1 MHQGV
6 MRLVKARVIAK
17 YRNRVLVLL
26 TLLSVI
32 TYLDRVCIS
41 VAGPRMQ
48 EALKI
53 SPSAWGWVTGIFVVS
68 YAVFEIPMG
77 VLGDRIGPRRVLT
90 RIVLWWSAFTTL
102 TGVVSGYYP
111 LLLTRFL
118 FGAGEAGAYPNASVV
133 VARWFPVHER
143 GRAFG
148 MVLMAG
154 QLGGAMAPLLVV
166 PIQIQYGWRA
176 CFFVFGILGV
186 LWSALWYGWF
196 RDSPAQKRGVTA
208 AELDETRGTIE
219 PAHQR
224 LPWSD
229 ALRSANMWAVLG
241 VALCYMYTFYFFQSW
256 FHTYLVKALGFSEKN
271 LLLSS
276 LPYFVAA
283 AANCAGGLLSNALV
297 KRIGLKWGRCSIGLA
312 SLSFSATCT
321 VAVVLTH
328 QQLGAMLLLTLVY
341 AGITFQQPIMFA
353 VCLDIGGPYAGAMV
367 GAMNTAAQIGAFASS
382 VTFGYLVDHYASYTL
397 PFIPMAALLLLGAA
411 FWFRVDPTKPLIAA
425 QRQVRAIYR
434 PAA

>member
-1 MHQGV
+1 
-6 MRLVKARVIAK
+6 
-17 YRNRVLVLL
+17 VLGLL
-26 TLLSVI
+26 TLLSII

-53 SPSAWGWVTGIFVVS
+53 SPSAWGWVTGIFVLS
-68 YAVFEIPMG
+68 YAIFEIPMG

-102 TGVVSGYYP
+102 TGMVTGYYP
-111 LLLTRFL
+111 LLLTRLL

-143 GRAFG
+143 GRVFG
-148 MVLMAG
+148 IVLMAG

-186 LWSALWYGWF
+186 LWSIVWYSWF
-196 RDSPAQKRGVTA
+196 RDSPAQKHGVTA
-208 AELDETRGTIE
+208 AEPT
-219 PAHQR
+219 HQR
-224 LPWSD
+224 LPWSM
-229 ALRSANMWAVLG
+229 ALRSVNMWAVLG
-241 VALCYMYTFYFFQSW
+241 VALCYMYTYYFFQSW
-256 FHTYLVKALGFSEKN
+256 FHTYLVKARGFSEKN

-283 AANCAGGLLSNALV
+283 GANCAGGLLSNALV
-297 KRIGLKWGRCSIGLA
+297 KKIGLKWGRCSIGLV
-312 SLSFSATCT
+312 SLLLAGSCT
-321 VAVVLTH
+321 VAVMLTQ
-328 QQLGAMLLLTLVY
+328 QQLGAIILLTVVY

-367 GAMNTAAQIGAFASS
+367 GAMNTSAQVGAFASS
-382 VTFGYLVDHYASYTL
+382 LTFGYLLDNYGSYTL
-397 PFIPMAALLLLGAA
+397 PFIPMAVLLMLGAA
-411 FWFRVDPTKPLIAA
+411 LWFKVDPAKPLIAA
-425 QRQVRAIYR
+425 SQVRAVWSQ
-434 PAA
+434 ATN

>member
-1 MHQGV
+1 MLG
-6 MRLVKARVIAK
+6 
-17 YRNRVLVLL
+17 LL

-53 SPSAWGWVTGIFVVS
+53 SPAAWGWVTGIFVIS
-68 YAVFEIPMG
+68 YALFEIPTG

-90 RIVLWWSAFTTL
+90 RIVLWWSGFTTL
-102 TGVVSGYYP
+102 TGLVTGYYP

-118 FGAGEAGAYPNASVV
+118 FGAGEAGAYPNAAVV

-148 MVLMAG
+148 IILMAG
-154 QLGGAMAPLLVV
+154 QIGGAIAPLLVV
-166 PIQIQYGWRA
+166 PIQIRYGWRA

-186 LWSALWYGWF
+186 AWSGIWYGWF
-196 RDSPAQKRGVTA
+196 RDSPPEKRGVDPVELAEAPA
-208 AELDETRGTIE
+208 AVQA
-219 PAHQR
+219 AHQK
-224 LPWSD
+224 LPWNP

-241 VALCYMYTFYFFQSW
+241 VALCYMYTYYFFQSW
-256 FHTYLVKALGFSEKN
+256 FHTYLVNARGYSEKN

-283 AANCAGGLLSNALV
+283 CANCAGGLLSNALV
-297 KRIGLKWGRCSIGLA
+297 KKIGLKWGRCSIGLA
-312 SLSFSATCT
+312 SLGIAALCT
-321 VAVVLTH
+321 IAVMLT
-328 QQLGAMLLLTLVY
+328 QNQLGAMLLLTVVY

-367 GAMNTAAQIGAFASS
+367 GAMNTSAQVGAFASS
-382 VTFGYLVDHYASYTL
+382 VTFGYLVDRYANYNL
-397 PFIPMAALLLLGAA
+397 PFIPMALLLLIGAA
-411 FWFRVDPTKPLIAA
+411 FWFKVDPRKQLVGAPELVGAGNVP
-425 QRQVRAIYR
+425 VRV
-434 PAA
+434 

>member
-1 MHQGV
+1 M
-6 MRLVKARVIAK
+6 IAK
-17 YRNRVLVLL
+17 YRNRVLGLL

-53 SPSAWGWVTGIFVVS
+53 SPAAWGWVTGIFVIS
-68 YAVFEIPMG
+68 YAVFEIPSG

-90 RIVLWWSAFTTL
+90 RIVLWWSAFTTV
-102 TGVVSGYYP
+102 TGVVTGYYP
-111 LLLTRFL
+111 LLLARFL

-148 MVLMAG
+148 IVLMAG
-154 QLGGAMAPLLVV
+154 QIGGAIAPLLVV

-176 CFFVFGILGV
+176 CFFLFGILGV
-186 LWSALWYGWF
+186 LWSAIWYWWF
-196 RDSPAQKRGVTA
+196 RDSPAEKRGVTA
-208 AELDETRGTIE
+208 AELEEMHGSIE

-224 LPWSD
+224 LPWSV
-229 ALRSANMWAVLG
+229 ALRSANVWAVLG

-256 FHTYLVKALGFSEKN
+256 FHTYLVNARGFSEKN

-283 AANCAGGLLSNALV
+283 AANCAGGLLSNVLV
-297 KRIGLKWGRCSIGLA
+297 KKIGLKWGRCSIGLVSLGLSA
-312 SLSFSATCT
+312 SCT
-321 VAVVLTH
+321 VAVMLTQ
-328 QQLGAMLLLTLVY
+328 QQLAAMILLTLVY

-367 GAMNTAAQIGAFASS
+367 GAMNTSAQVGAFASS
-382 VTFGYLVDHYASYTL
+382 LTFGYLVDRYGSYTL
-397 PFIPMAALLLLGAA
+397 PFIPMALLLLVGAA
-411 FWFRVDPTKPLIAA
+411 LWFRVDPTKPLVAA
-425 QRQVRAIYR
+425 VAAKGIWT
-434 PAA
+434 PATN